1 MEHAA
6 CEDLLEAVLVLS
18 GKGTTPTAGDLAAF
32 LHRDEAAVSA
42 QLGELAAS
50 GKLEVGPKGAVTLLP
65 PGRAIAARVAE
76 RHRILECFLA
86 ERLGMERLAASGEAC
101 HLEHQVS
108 EETIRRLS
116 DFLDGDGGCRPPEW
130 RHRHRGG
137 GAGAGAGGPPAGPEP
152 RTLAEYPE
160 GTVLRVA
167 AIRQFSRVRRLE
179 DIGLLPGETLTL
191 KRRLS
196 NGSVVVEVK
205 GSDIALSAEVA
216 ACILVEEQG

>member
-1 MEHAA
+1 MEHVA
-6 CEDLLEAVLVLS
+6 CEDLLEAVLVLTR
-18 GKGTTPTAGDLAAF
+18 KGSPPTGGDLAAF
-32 LHRDEAAVSA
+32 LHRDEVTVTA

-50 GKLEVGPKGAVTLLP
+50 GKLEMEPGGTVTLLP
-65 PGRAIAARVAE
+65 PGQAIAARVAD

-86 ERLGMERLAASGEAC
+86 ERLGMERQAASGEAC

-116 DFLDGDGGCRPPEW
+116 EFLDGDGECSVPDW
-130 RHRHRGG
+130 RRARDTGE
-137 GAGAGAGGPPAGPEP
+137 AGP

-167 AIRQFSRVRRLE
+167 AIRHFSRERRLE
-179 DIGLLPGETLTL
+179 DIGLLPGESLTL

-205 GSDIALSAEVA
+205 GSEIALSRGVA
-216 ACILVEEQG
+216 ACILVEEQA

>member
-6 CEDLLEAVLVLS
+6 CEDLLEAVLVLTR
-18 GKGTTPTAGDLAAF
+18 KGGAAPTAGDLAAH
-32 LHRDEAAVSA
+32 LHRDEAQVAALLSEQGKAGRLKV
-42 QLGELAAS
+42 GED
-50 GKLEVGPKGAVTLLP
+50 GAVTLLP
-65 PGRAIAARVAE
+65 PGQAIAARVAD

-86 ERLGMERLAASGEAC
+86 ERLGMERRVASGEAC

-116 DFLDGDGGCRPPEW
+116 EFLEGDGECPPPDW
-130 RHRHRGG
+130 RHRGRHRGG
-137 GAGAGAGGPPAGPEP
+137 PGRREGRGGPGP
-152 RTLAEYPE
+152 RALTEYPE
-160 GTVLRVA
+160 GTTLRVA
-167 AIRQFSRVRRLE
+167 AIRHFSRERRLE
-179 DIGLLPGETLTL
+179 DIGLLPGESLTL

-205 GSDIALSAEVA
+205 GSEIALSAGIA

>member
-6 CEDLLEAVLVLS
+6 CEDLLEAVLVLTR
-18 GKGTTPTAGDLAAF
+18 KGSPPTAGDLAAF
-32 LHRDEAAVSA
+32 LRREGELVSA
-42 QLGELAAS
+42 QLGELASS
-50 GKLEVGPKGAVTLLP
+50 GKLRIGPGGTVLLLP
-65 PGRAIAARVAE
+65 PGQAIAARVAE

-86 ERLGMERLAASGEAC
+86 ERLGMERRVASGEAC

-116 DFLDGDGGCRPPEW
+116 EFLDGDGECSVPDW
-130 RHRHRGG
+130 RHRWRGG
-137 GAGAGAGGPPAGPEP
+137 DGPGP

-160 GTVLRVA
+160 GSVLRVA
-167 AIRQFSRVRRLE
+167 AIRHFSRERRLE
-179 DIGLLPGETLTL
+179 DIGLLPGEALTL

-205 GSDIALSAEVA
+205 GSEIALSAGVA

>member
-6 CEDLLEAVLVLS
+6 CEDLLEAVLVLTR
-18 GKGTTPTAGDLAAF
+18 KGDPPVAGDLAAY
-32 LHRDEAAVSA
+32 LHRDEPAVSA
-42 QLGELAAS
+42 HLAEVAAA
-50 GKLEVGPKGAVTLLP
+50 GKLAIGPGGAVTLLP
-65 PGRAIAARVAE
+65 PGQAIAARVAD

-86 ERLGMERLAASGEAC
+86 ERLGMERKAASGEAC

-116 DFLDGDGGCRPPEW
+116 EFLDGDGECRPPDW
-130 RHRHRGG
+130 RRGDAA
-137 GAGAGAGGPPAGPEP
+137 AGSGP

-160 GTVLRVA
+160 GVVLRVA
-167 AIRQFSRVRRLE
+167 AIRHFSRERRLE

-205 GSDIALSAEVA
+205 GSEIALSAGVA
-216 ACILVEEQG
+216 ACILVEGQG

>member
-1 MEHAA
+1 MEHVA
-6 CEDLLEAVLVLS
+6 CEDLLEAVLLLTRR
-18 GKGTTPTAGDLAAF
+18 GNPPTAGDLAAY
-32 LHRDEAAVSA
+32 LHRDEASVSA
-42 QLGELAAS
+42 LLGELVAS
-50 GKLEVGPKGAVTLLP
+50 GKLELGPGGAVSLLP
-65 PGRAIAARVAE
+65 PGQAIAARVSD

-86 ERLGMERLAASGEAC
+86 ERLGMERKAASGEAC

-116 DFLDGDGGCRPPEW
+116 EFLEGDGECAPPDW

-137 GAGAGAGGPPAGPEP
+137 GGAGRGP

-160 GTVLRVA
+160 GAFLRVA
-167 AIRQFSRVRRLE
+167 AIRHFSHVRRLE

-196 NGSVVVEVK
+196 NGSVEVEVK
-205 GSDIALSAEVA
+205 GSEIALSAGVA

>member
-1 MEHAA
+1 MEHVA
-6 CEDLLEAVLVLS
+6 CEDLLEAVLVLTR
-18 GKGTTPTAGDLAAF
+18 KGSPPAAGDLAAY
-32 LHRDEAAVSA
+32 LHRDEASISTL
-42 QLGELAAS
+42 LGELVAS
-50 GKLEVGPKGAVTLLP
+50 GKLEIGPTGVVTLLP
-65 PGRAIAARVAE
+65 PGQAIAARVAD

-86 ERLGMERLAASGEAC
+86 ERLGMERRAASGEAC

-116 DFLDGDGGCRPPEW
+116 EFLDGDGECS
-130 RHRHRGG
+130 
-137 GAGAGAGGPPAGPEP
+137 PPAWHFGGSTAGPGP

-167 AIRQFSRVRRLE
+167 AIRHFSRERRLE
-179 DIGLLPGETLTL
+179 DIGLLPGEVLTL
-191 KRRLS
+191 RRRLS

-205 GSDIALSAEVA
+205 GSEIALSAGVA

>member
-1 MEHAA
+1 MSPMEYVA
-6 CEDLLEAVLVLS
+6 CEDLLEAVLVLT
-18 GKGTTPTAGDLAAF
+18 GKGSPPAAGDLAAY
-32 LHRDEAAVSA
+32 LHRDAASVSTL
-42 QLGELAAS
+42 LGELAAS
-50 GKLEVGPKGAVTLLP
+50 GKLEIGPTGVVILLP
-65 PGRAIAARVAE
+65 PGQAIAARVAD

-116 DFLDGDGGCRPPEW
+116 EFLDGDGECRPPDW
-130 RHRHRGG
+130 SHGG
-137 GAGAGAGGPPAGPEP
+137 GTAGPGP
-152 RTLAEYPE
+152 RTLTEYPE

-167 AIRQFSRVRRLE
+167 AIRHFSRERRLE
-179 DIGLLPGETLTL
+179 DIGLLPGEVLTL
-191 KRRLS
+191 RRRLS

-205 GSDIALSAEVA
+205 GSEVALSAEVA

>member
-6 CEDLLEAVLVLS
+6 CEDLLEAILVLT
-18 GKGTTPTAGDLAAF
+18 GKGTPPTAGDLAAF
-32 LHRDEAAVSA
+32 LHRDAAAVSA
-42 QLGELAAS
+42 LLGELAAS
-50 GKLEVGPKGAVTLLP
+50 GKLELGPGGAVTLLP
-65 PGRAIAARVAE
+65 PGRAIAARVAD

-86 ERLGMERLAASGEAC
+86 ERLGMERRAASGEAC

-116 DFLDGDGGCRPPEW
+116 EFLDGDGECSPPPW
-130 RHRHRGG
+130 RRRGD
-137 GAGAGAGGPPAGPEP
+137 AAGPGP

-167 AIRQFSRVRRLE
+167 AIRQFSRMRRLE

-191 KRRLS
+191 RRRLS

-205 GSDIALSAEVA
+205 GSDIALSYEVA
-216 ACILVEEQG
+216 ACILVEEPG

>member
-50 GKLEVGPKGAVTLLP
+50 GKLEVGADGTVTLLP
-65 PGRAIAARVAE
+65 PGRAIAARVAD

-86 ERLGMERLAASGEAC
+86 ERLGMERKVASGEAC

-116 DFLDGDGGCRPPEW
+116 EFLEGDGECPPPEW
-130 RHRHRGG
+130 RHRHRGEG
-137 GAGAGAGGPPAGPEP
+137 RAGPGP
-152 RTLAEYPE
+152 GTLAEYPE
-160 GTVLRVA
+160 GAVLRVA
-167 AIRQFSRVRRLE
+167 AIRHFSHVRRLE
-179 DIGLLPGETLTL
+179 DVGLLPGEVLTL
-191 KRRLS
+191 RRRLS

-205 GSDIALSAEVA
+205 GSEIALSAEVA

>member
-18 GKGTTPTAGDLAAF
+18 GKGATPTAGDLAAF
-32 LHRDEAAVSA
+32 LHREEAAVSA
-42 QLGELAAS
+42 HLGELAAS
-50 GKLEVGPKGAVTLLP
+50 GKVALGPGGAVTLLP
-65 PGRAIAARVAE
+65 PGRAIAARVAD

-86 ERLGMERLAASGEAC
+86 ERLGMERKVASGEAC

-116 DFLDGDGGCRPPEW
+116 EFLDGDGECRPPDW
-130 RHRHRGG
+130 GRRGG
-137 GAGAGAGGPPAGPEP
+137 AAGAGP

-160 GTVLRVA
+160 GAVLRVA

-179 DIGLLPGETLTL
+179 DIGLLPGETLAL

-205 GSDIALSAEVA
+205 GSEIALSAGIA

>member
-1 MEHAA
+1 MEHVA
-6 CEDLLEAVLVLS
+6 CEDLLEAVLVLT
-18 GKGTTPTAGDLAAF
+18 GKGTPPTAGDLAAY
-32 LHRDEAAVSA
+32 LHRDAGSVTAL
-42 QLGELAAS
+42 LGELAAS
-50 GKLEVGPKGAVTLLP
+50 GKLEIGPGGTVTLLP
-65 PGRAIAARVAE
+65 SGQAIAARVAD

-86 ERLGMERLAASGEAC
+86 ERLGMERRVASGEAC

-116 DFLDGDGGCRPPEW
+116 EFLGGDGECAPLRK
-130 RHRHRGG
+130 RHRGG
-137 GAGAGAGGPPAGPEP
+137 EAAGPEP
-152 RTLAEYPE
+152 RSLVEYPE

-179 DIGLLPGETLTL
+179 DIGLLPGESLTL

>member
-1 MEHAA
+1 MEHVA
-6 CEDLLEAVLVLS
+6 CEDLLEAVLVLT
-18 GKGTTPTAGDLAAF
+18 GKGSPPTAGDLAAY
-32 LHRDEAAVSA
+32 LHRDAASVTA
-42 QLGELAAS
+42 LLGELAAS
-50 GKLEVGPKGAVTLLP
+50 GKLEMDPGGTVTLLP
-65 PGRAIAARVAE
+65 PGQAIATRVAD

-86 ERLGMERLAASGEAC
+86 ERLGMERRAASGEAC

-116 DFLDGDGGCRPPEW
+116 DFLDGDGECSPLRR
-130 RHRHRGG
+130 RHHGG
-137 GAGAGAGGPPAGPEP
+137 DAAGPVP

-167 AIRQFSRVRRLE
+167 AIRHFSRERRLE

>member
-1 MEHAA
+1 MSCMESAA
-6 CEDLLEAVLVLS
+6 CEDLLEAILVLT
-18 GKGTTPTAGDLAAF
+18 GKGAAPTARDLAAH
-32 LHRDEAAVSA
+32 LHREEPLVSA
-42 QLGELAAS
+42 HLAELAAS
-50 GKLEVGPKGAVTLLP
+50 GKLEVGPGGAVTLLP

-116 DFLDGDGGCRPPEW
+116 EFLEGDGECPAPEW
-130 RHRHRGG
+130 RHRHRGDG
-137 GAGAGAGGPPAGPEP
+137 RAGRGP

-160 GTVLRVA
+160 GAVLRVA
-167 AIRQFSRVRRLE
+167 AIRHFSHVRRLE
-179 DIGLLPGETLTL
+179 DVGLLPGEALTL
-191 KRRLS
+191 RRRLS

-205 GSDIALSAEVA
+205 GSEIALSAGVA